1 MVPRALATR
10 TPYIDVA
17 AAMDERPRNRAVS
30 LRVVSSSGLPENE
43 SVDSDP
49 FAGIEV

>member
-10 TPYIDVA
+10 APYIDVVA
-17 AAMDERPRNRAVS
+17 AKDERPRNRAVS
-30 LRVVSSSGLPENE
+30 LKVV
-43 SVDSDP
+43 SDP